1 MFEFIIAA
9 DLGSSY
15 TRLASRTRLKSDE
28 TRVALDP
35 ANSNRVLAV
44 GREAGELLNAT
55 SVYPVR
61 GTIANVTLCA
71 LMLRRFSLDM
81 LKRHTLAGAGL
92 RIASPFDVSS
102 TELSAALEVG
112 REAGFTET
120 RIVDGA
126 LAGAIGAGVD
136 IGSPEANLTVNI
148 GRDRISAIVT
158 ANGGVLKR
166 ACAPFGSSAFDSR
179 IQAHFAMEHSTL
191 ISFYA
196 AEKIKKELKTP
207 LLRVH
212 GKDSATG
219 QPLMRA
225 VRTREIIEASEPVMR
240 RFAAFL
246 TSVIGDLHPDA
257 AADLL
262 DTGVT
267 LIGGGANMYLM
278 PESLE
283 RLLGIP
289 VKRASNAESAVILG
303 MRRGMRLLA
312 GPEAEKISEIGFSR
326 SPKGFLG
333 GQSM

>member
-1 MFEFIIAA
+1 MFEFIVSA
-9 DLGSSY
+9 DLGSSV
-15 TRLASRTRLKSDE
+15 TRLATRTRTVSDE
-28 TRVALDP
+28 TRIALDP
-35 ANSNRVLAV
+35 ANANRVLAV
-44 GREAGELLNAT
+44 GRAAAELLNAN

-61 GTIANVTLCA
+61 GTVANVTLTA
-71 LMLRRFSLDM
+71 LMLRRFALNM
-81 LKRHTLAGAGL
+81 LRRRTLTGIGL
-92 RIASPFDVSS
+92 RLASPLDVSS
-102 TELSAALEVG
+102 TELSAALAVG

-136 IGSPEANLTVNI
+136 IAAPEANLTVNI
-148 GRDRISAIVT
+148 GRDRTSAIVT

-166 ACAPFGSSAFDSR
+166 ACAPMGSSAFDSR
-179 IQAHFAMEHSTL
+179 IQAHFAMEHGTL

-196 AEKIKKELKTP
+196 AEKIKKELKDP

-212 GKDSATG
+212 GRDSETG

-225 VRTREIIEASEPVMR
+225 VRTREIIEASEPVTR
-240 RFAAFL
+240 RLAYFI

-267 LIGGGANMYLM
+267 LIGGGANMYHL

-289 VKRASNAESAVILG
+289 VRRASNAESAVILG
-303 MRRGMRLLA
+303 MRRGMKYLSGA
-312 GPEAEKISEIGFSR
+312 EAEKISGIGTGR
-326 SPKGFLG
+326 SPKGIVS